1 MRRGKGSI
9 LESTAE
15 GRGNDRIKRPSDT
28 HSIASA
34 LNDAPFSYH
43 RSTEW
48 EKMKTLAKEAYG
60 ELEWEDSGYGE
71 YGQFSF
77 VKPNTENKG

>member
-1 MRRGKGSI
+1 MFHTVERWYENGASFN
-9 LESTAE
+9 LE
-15 GRGNDRIKRPSDT
+15 
-28 HSIASA
+28 
-34 LNDAPFSYH
+34 
-43 RSTEW
+43 EW